1 MRPFFMLVFFRNLT
15 LFFLPSLTLYIK
27 VFTRLDTCRPTLR
40 AGRFSV
46 IV

>member
-15 LFFLPSLTLYIK
+15 LFFHLLLHYIK
-27 VFTRLDTCRPTLR
+27 VFTRLDTCRPALH